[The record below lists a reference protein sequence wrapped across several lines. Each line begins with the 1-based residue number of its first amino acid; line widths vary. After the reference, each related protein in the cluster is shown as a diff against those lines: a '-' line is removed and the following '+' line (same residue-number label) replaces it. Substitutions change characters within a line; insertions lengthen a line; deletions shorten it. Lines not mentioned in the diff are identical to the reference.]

1 MVFFSPAVFALTAT
15 VAVAPSTMPEVH
27 LSSDWQVAVSPGTVL
42 VDGKKVV
49 VAAPVTLTV
58 APATRIRVV
67 DEEYKTLR
75 PFNDKAA
82 PWAKG
87 NPLLRLA
94 TQETTAPDLLV
105 PDSFHLKTAPGA
117 NAPTLKLGTDYALD
131 PRWATVGTLPT
142 SAAPGPF
149 WADYEYGLGRIDSLI
164 MGARGTVTLR
174 QGTPHNATPAPP
186 TLQPKETLLANIWV
200 PGRLQKLTADNL
212 YPIGETASS
221 RNPSATNVTPIAAKL
236 LPKTWAKLNSGGTV
250 KVLAWGDS
258 VTVGAQS
265 SDTAHRYQDQF
276 VARLRRRFPK
286 ATIELSTVAWGG
298 RTTAAFLAEPP
309 GSPYN
314 FAEKVLGAKPD
325 LIVMEFVNDASLNPA
340 QVEERYSGLLARF
353 QEIGAEWAILT
364 PHFVWGEWMGTGA
377 AKVTHDPRP
386 YVAGL
391 KAFTSKH
398 NVALADASR
407 HWEHLAMEG
416 IPYQTLLCNSLNH
429 PNDKG
434 HALFADALMELFGG

>member
-1 MVFFSPAVFALTAT
+1 MVFFSPVVIAMTAITAL
-15 VAVAPSTMPEVH
+15 APSALPAIQ
-27 LSSDWQVAVSPGTVL
+27 LSGDWQVTVSPGTVL
-42 VDGKKVV
+42 VDGKR
-49 VAAPVTLTV
+49 VAVNAPVTLTV
-58 APATRIRVV
+58 APATRIKVV

-75 PFNDKAA
+75 AFNDKAA

-87 NPLLRLA
+87 NALYGLA
-94 TQETTAPDLLV
+94 TQGTTAPDLLF
-105 PDSFHLKTAPGA
+105 PGSLKLKIAPGIS
-117 NAPTLKLGTDYALD
+117 APNLKLGIDYALD
-131 PRWATVGTLPT
+131 ARWATVGTLP
-142 SAAPGPF
+142 SATASGPF
-149 WADYEYGLGRIDSLI
+149 WADYEYGLGRIDSVI
-164 MGARGTVTLR
+164 VDSRGKVTLR
-174 QGTPHNATPAPP
+174 QGTPHNATPTPP
-186 TLQPKETLLANIWV
+186 ALKSKETLLANIWV

-212 YPIGETASS
+212 YPIGETASQ
-221 RNPSATNVTPIAAKL
+221 SAPVTNDAPIAAKL

-276 VARLRRRFPK
+276 VARLRKRFPK

-309 GSPYN
+309 DSQYN

-325 LIVMEFVNDASLNPA
+325 LIVMEFVNDANLSPD
-340 QVEERYSGLLARF
+340 QVEERYSGLLAQF
-353 QEIGAEWAILT
+353 QQIGAEWAILT
-364 PHFVWGEWMGTGA
+364 PHFVWGEWMGTGT

-391 KAFTSKH
+391 KAFTSRH

-407 HWEHLAMEG
+407 HWEHLAAQG

-434 HALFADALMELFGG
+434 HSMFADALMELFGKG